1 MSSWTLIICF
11 NCFMEAM
18 ILKPAKEKLIKLI
31 EKVKTDFEDF
41 ENFVEEGFE
50 DDDEK
55 GTC

>member
-1 MSSWTLIICF
+1 
-11 NCFMEAM
+11 MEV
-18 ILKPAKEKLIKLI
+18 IDLEPTKEKLVKLI
-31 EKVKTDFEDF
+31 EKVKTEFEDL

>member
-1 MSSWTLIICF
+1 
-11 NCFMEAM
+11 MED
-18 ILKPAKEKLIKLI
+18 IDLEPTKEKLAKLI
-31 EKVKTDFEDF
+31 EKVKTEFEDF

>member
-1 MSSWTLIICF
+1 
-11 NCFMEAM
+11 MEV
-18 ILKPAKEKLIKLI
+18 IDLEPTREKLAKLI